1 MKTSTE
7 YYQTETKNDFK
18 NTIHHDQEKFLSRID
33 NTYNIKRS
41 EVPRIKG
48 WRVTD
53 EINRRNISSIH
64 SVVSNSLQTHGMK
77 HVRLHHSSPTRRVC

>member
-33 NTYNIKRS
+33 NTLVYIDIDESYKDTVKDLIK
-41 EVPRIKG
+41 
-48 WRVTD
+48 
-53 EINRRNISSIH
+53 EI
-64 SVVSNSLQTHGMK
+64 GY
-77 HVRLHHSSPTRRVC
+77 